1 MSEYEVKP
9 TGATAA
15 ADQETFTYQ
24 TRNDEPR
31 ARYWCSQWRR
41 TMVIK
46 LRFPFIA
53 LRVPRTSLV
62 SIKST
67 YKVLCRFSCLPSTTE
82 RTIHEMLAL
91 GHLPVIARLV
101 VLSL

>member
-15 ADQETFTYQ
+15 ADQETF
-24 TRNDEPR
+24 
-31 ARYWCSQWRR
+31 

-62 SIKST
+62 SITST

>member
-15 ADQETFTYQ
+15 ADQETF
-24 TRNDEPR
+24 
-31 ARYWCSQWRR
+31 